1 MDGGSQ
7 VDKKQQVDGPDESD
21 RFREQRLRYT
31 PVENRGK
38 VAGGRGGGWTPD
50 RVDVMEMKMLQ
61 LLLREILNAS
71 ARHLIAAAQERPNAR
86 LYKYPR
92 YYNAYL

>member
-38 VAGGRGGGWTPD
+38 VAEGGVGG
-50 RVDVMEMKMLQ
+50 E
-61 LLLREILNAS
+61 
-71 ARHLIAAAQERPNAR
+71 HLIASTSW
-86 LYKYPR
+86 K
-92 YYNAYL
+92 